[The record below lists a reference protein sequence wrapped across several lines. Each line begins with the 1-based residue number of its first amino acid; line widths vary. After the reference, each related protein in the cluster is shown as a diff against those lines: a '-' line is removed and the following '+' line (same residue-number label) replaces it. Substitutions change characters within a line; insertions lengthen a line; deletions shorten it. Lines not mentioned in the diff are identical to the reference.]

1 MSRTTPDTNTLPT
14 AMGRPLALILWCI
27 AAAVF
32 VVAAVR
38 AVRVEWTYLP
48 GSPPPRVED
57 RREHR
62 FRNFTY
68 SQAERMLRYLVR
80 QAQSAATPRERALAL
95 ARVAAMQQ
103 ERGFL
108 DSARSAGEEALQ
120 LSATDPALHS
130 EVRGILT
137 NPLRLDDILPGRNR
151 DTGS

>member
-1 MSRTTPDTNTLPT
+1 MRSAPEPNTLIA
-14 AMGRPLALILWCI
+14 AMGRPIALILWCV

-32 VVAAVR
+32 VVAVVR
-38 AVRVEWTYLP
+38 SVRVEWRHLP

-80 QAQSAATPRERALAL
+80 QAQSAQTPRDRAIAL

-103 ERGFL
+103 ERGL
-108 DSARSAGEEALQ
+108 IEPARSAGEEALQ
-120 LSATDPALHS
+120 LSANDPALRS

-137 NPLRLDDILPGRNR
+137 KPLRLEDILPARGR